1 MPSSVSEGLLANAS
15 GPGPGC
21 KRALRSRSTHAA
33 CVAGRHAWRSHV
45 HVRGGERKSLRPSWW
60 LSVPSRLIFVSSIN
74 FFFSCLRLF
83 FLSQT
88 VMEVFLTQDSLP
100 PLPRP
105 ERQAKVFKD
114 TRSSPN
120 TVLRGG
126 TSVCAPTFA
135 LAFSA
140 HMGCLRLS
148 ILACGLAP
156 LAGSKSTAVWA
167 PSAHVASGRPR
178 CSCRGELGWPHV
190 D

>member
-1 MPSSVSEGLLANAS
+1 MFSIALLAAAPFRCAIRGVRRRRKELAS
-15 GPGPGC
+15 QLVVVG
-21 KRALRSRSTHAA
+21 S
-33 CVAGRHAWRSHV
+33 
-45 HVRGGERKSLRPSWW
+45 KSADFR
-60 LSVPSRLIFVSSIN
+60 FKYQ